1 MLGRAKNRRKSKEAR
16 RRLRLPALNWRYLAY
31 TLSALALIACATAA
45 ISWALNQPIETV
57 AVQGRFQ
64 RVTPGDVE
72 RVVKSCVHGAGLLSV
87 DLAAVRR
94 AIHTLPWVD
103 AVSVERDWPKGLTVL
118 VVEQT
123 AAARWGERG
132 LLNTRG
138 ELFDSD
144 EHHIPP
150 ELAQLEGPEGKE
162 ALVAQRYLA
171 AEGRLLQAGVR
182 MTALRLDARAPDAL
196 ESATVSDWTVDC
208 QDVVVGDNDGVLFV
222 PAVRADEICAL
233 AETIRDTER
242 RQAERIRAGETL
254 RGQVQFSVY
263 LARRQRSPSLTFRD
277 HLHDVG
283 GAIEV

>member
-1 MLGRAKNRRKSKEAR
+1 MLGRPKNRRKPKEAR
-16 RRLRLPALNWRYLAY
+16 RHLRLPALNWRYLGY
-31 TLSALALIACATAA
+31 TLSAVALIGCTTAA

-72 RVVKSCVHGAGLLSV
+72 RVVKHCVHGAGLLSV
-87 DLAAVRR
+87 DLAQVRR

-103 AVSVERDWPKGLTVL
+103 AVSVERDWPRGLTVL

-144 EHHIPP
+144 ERHVPP

-182 MTALRLDARAPDAL
+182 MTALRLDARGAWEFDLANGV
-196 ESATVSDWTVDC
+196 TVRL
-208 QDVVVGDNDGVLFV
+208 G
-222 PAVRADEICAL
+222 
-233 AETIRDTER
+233 R
-242 RQAERIRAGETL
+242 RQVDERFEKFMTTALKLVTQRGEDISYVDMRYTNGFAIGWRGNAARGAGRED
-254 RGQVQFSVY
+254 
-263 LARRQRSPSLTFRD
+263 AD
-277 HLHDVG
+277 H
-283 GAIEV
+283 A